1 MSHFCEI
8 VVQKDL
14 ENLVYFRKA
23 LKKNCPE
30 LFYATCTTTVESD
43 MDTHYYV
50 KLSSSSVYGNSDSAA
65 IVQWLLWRFL

>member
-43 MDTHYYV
+43 MDT
-50 KLSSSSVYGNSDSAA
+50 
-65 IVQWLLWRFL
+65 LLRKVVFFFRIW